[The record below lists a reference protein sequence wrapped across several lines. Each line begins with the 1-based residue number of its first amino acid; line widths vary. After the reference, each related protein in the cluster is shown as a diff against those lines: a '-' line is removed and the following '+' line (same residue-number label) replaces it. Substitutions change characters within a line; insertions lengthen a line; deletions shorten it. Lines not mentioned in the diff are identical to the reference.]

1 MVARTDVKSSEKRVA
16 AGQTIGK
23 SIQQVVSP
31 RFNHVEQWA
40 DFVNCF
46 LTRVPLTSRFFF
58 LPVIFRRPHFSVKI
72 LVDIN
77 FQALVKVNA
86 LLVNAH
92 FDPDNWPSKKTAER
106 HPGPTHLLFPPAIII
121 IERDMMI
128 VCTIER

>member
-46 LTRVPLTSRFFF
+46 LTRVPLTSRFFSF
-58 LPVIFRRPHFSVKI
+58 LPVIFRRPHFSFQI
-72 LVDIN
+72 SVDIN
-77 FQALVKVNA
+77 FQ
-86 LLVNAH
+86 
-92 FDPDNWPSKKTAER
+92 SSGESER
-106 HPGPTHLLFPPAIII
+106 SAG
-121 IERDMMI
+121 ERPF
-128 VCTIER
+128 